1 MIQLALVLLAALSLV
16 MTLPQAKADSGAVD
30 KPETSKPAA
39 VVGDAAPDFTGTDTQ
54 GKTRTLS
61 GYLGKTVVLEWTNH
75 ECPFVRKHYDTGA
88 MQALQKEATDK
99 GVIWLTIVS
108 SAAGKQGFT
117 TPEEASAVIKKEKS
131 RETARILD
139 SKGAIGHLY
148 GAETTP
154 HMYIIDSSG
163 TLVYA
168 GGIDDQPSVS
178 HATIK
183 TAHNYV
189 KEALDDIAAGR
200 AVRTPNTRSY
210 GCGVK
215 Y

>member
-16 MTLPQAKADSGAVD
+16 MTLPQAKADSSTVD

-39 VVGDAAPDFTGTDTQ
+39 VVGDAAPDFTGTDSQ

-75 ECPFVRKHYDTGA
+75 ECPYVRKHYDTGA

-99 GVIWLTIVS
+99 GVIWLTVVS

-154 HMYIIDSSG
+154 HMFIIDSSG

-178 HATIK
+178 HATVRN
-183 TAHNYV
+183 AHNYV

-200 AVRTPNTRSY
+200 AVRTPNTQSY